1 MINQIAVIGAG
12 AMGTGIAQV
21 FASFG
26 YETILY
32 DLNQD
37 SLVKSRNKLQ
47 DVFNMLVHKGK
58 ITDSEAK
65 SSFGRIHF
73 ASSLAGVKNAD
84 LVIEAIIEK
93 LEVKQSLFKELEGLV
108 SESCIL
114 ASNTSSLSVTS
125 IASACTY
132 PDRVIGLHFFN
143 PVPLMK
149 LVEIIPAV
157 QTHTATIETCKKL
170 VDSIMKYGVLA
181 KDTPGFIVNKVARPF
196 YSESFRIYEE
206 GIADFATIDWALTEF
221 GGFKMGPFTLTD
233 FIGHDVNYTVTESV
247 WTAFYFDPRYT
258 PAFCQKK
265 LVEAGYLGKK
275 AGKGFYDYAENSQN
289 PSPLQDE
296 NLGKSIF
303 HRVHAMLV
311 NEAADTIHRGI
322 CTLEDVETA
331 MTKGVNYPKG
341 LINWGEELGYDY
353 IVELLD
359 GLYDYYHEA
368 RYRVSPYLRNKIN
381 S

>member
-47 DVFNMLVHKGK
+47 DVFNMLVQKGK

-125 IASACTY
+125 IASACNR
-132 PDRVIGLHFFN
+132 PGRVIGLHFFN

-170 VDSIMKYGVLA
+170 VDGIMKYGVLA

-275 AGKGFYDYAENSQN
+275 AGKEFYDYAENSQN

-341 LINWGEELGYDY
+341 LMNWGEEMGYDY

>member
-47 DVFNMLVHKGK
+47 DVFNMLVQKGK

-65 SSFGRIHF
+65 SSFSRIHF

-125 IASACTY
+125 IASACNR
-132 PDRVIGLHFFN
+132 PGRVIGLHFFN

-170 VDSIMKYGVLA
+170 VDGIMKYGVLA

-275 AGKGFYDYAENSQN
+275 AGKGFYDYSENSQN